1 MNAKAPSI
9 RNAMT
14 VDVED
19 YFQVSAFEKHIPKEK
34 WASIEGRVERN
45 VNCILDLFEQ
55 KAVQATF
62 FMLGCVASRC
72 PSMVRRITDGGH
84 ELASHG
90 WEHIR
95 VSTQNPGEF
104 KDDIVRTRGFLED
117 ISGQAVRGYRAASY
131 SIGANN
137 LWAWDILAE
146 AGYQYSSSIVPIKHD
161 LYGMPGAPRFAFRTA
176 NEKLLEIPITTIPIL
191 TRNINCGGGGWFRFF
206 PYEFTHWAL
215 KRVNES
221 DRQPCIFYTHPWEI
235 DVEQPRISNLSVKTK
250 FRHYVNLDKTLPR
263 LNRLL
268 DDFSWGRMDNI
279 FLGKAGLEAPE
290 PNFI

>member
-1 MNAKAPSI
+1 MNARAPSI

-19 YFQVSAFEKHIPKEK
+19 YFQVSAFEKYIPKEK
-34 WASIEGRVERN
+34 WAGIEGRVERN

-62 FMLGCVASRC
+62 FMLGCVATRC
-72 PSMVRRITDGGH
+72 PAMVRRITDSGH

-176 NEKLLEIPITTIPIL
+176 NEQLLEIPITTIPVL

-221 DRQPCIFYTHPWEI
+221 DKQPCIFYTHPWEI
-235 DVEQPRISNLSVKTK
+235 DVEQPRISNLSMKTK

-279 FLGKAGLEAPE
+279 FLGKTGLEAPE